1 MAKVNF
7 NIRDN
12 NSSSKS
18 VIMLS
23 FTYLGNRIRISTKE
37 QVYPTHWNKR
47 LQRVREIVDEPKAI
61 EINNNLAE
69 LETLVIKVYQGYHK
83 DGVIPQPK
91 EFMQEI
97 ENQRRLP
104 QLQNNNRGFWEY
116 FEEFIQSKSKNTK
129 DIRDFDKSLRKHLV
143 CAEKKWGKTLTFSAI
158 KMSENGFIEVMDRY
172 LTFEAINSKGEMGLT
187 TNTVGKQFK
196 NLKVFLRWCFKN
208 EHISSFNLEHLVTK
222 TEEVDKIYLTQEEV
236 DAIFALEGLEEEDET
251 IRDLF
256 IIGIET
262 ALRFS
267 DFTRIKPHHIF
278 DGKLSINP
286 IKTEGK
292 KVNNKIVL
300 PVSPKFNAI
309 LQKRNGI
316 PPQYNGKLDR
326 FNKKV
331 RRLVELAGIKD
342 IIVIQRS
349 IKGKITEELIEKYK
363 LVSSH
368 TCRRTFC
375 TLMFLKGMPAQ
386 VIMKFSGHT
395 TERNFL
401 KYLKLNNEEAIK
413 KYKHFF
419 N

>member
-1 MAKVNF
+1 
-7 NIRDN
+7 
-12 NSSSKS
+12 
-18 VIMLS
+18 
-23 FTYLGNRIRISTKE
+23 
-37 QVYPTHWNKR
+37 
-47 LQRVREIVDEPKAI
+47 
-61 EINNNLAE
+61 
-69 LETLVIKVYQGYHK
+69 
-83 DGVIPQPK
+83 
-91 EFMQEI
+91 
-97 ENQRRLP
+97 
-104 QLQNNNRGFWEY
+104 
-116 FEEFIQSKSKNTK
+116 
-129 DIRDFDKSLRKHLV
+129 
-143 CAEKKWGKTLTFSAI
+143 
-158 KMSENGFIEVMDRY
+158 
-172 LTFEAINSKGEMGLT
+172 
-187 TNTVGKQFK
+187 
-196 NLKVFLRWCFKN
+196 
-208 EHISSFNLEHLVTK
+208 VTK